1 MKNLLLTLIY
11 VSVLGNGLAQ
21 VFTKTYGGLYGE
33 SQEIINL
40 SNSDILLIG
49 YTTDAPV
56 GGSDVI
62 VARADVNGDTL
73 WQYTYGTA
81 FDDEAGSTMELS
93 DGSILVAHKS
103 VNTSTLSM
111 DIGVFKLDAN
121 GDLLWSKRLNTTPL
135 SITPSGFKLLE
146 INGEQYLA
154 FWQGETISFVSLD
167 ANGQIVNDYTYSY
180 QSANASSI
188 TDIDNSLS
196 TDVAILVN
204 ESTATPSTHV
214 VELSLTSGVSFSTRV
229 SINSYNSGL
238 LRICKQD
245 TTYYLVGAEAGG
257 FGNIP
262 YYLLE
267 INSAHTVKWCTQAYS
282 MSGNANYPT
291 EVVYAN
297 DSIYLGNGYNNV
309 YIFDKN
315 GNHAGYIRTQNQGL
329 IARHLSVAS
338 TGHLRFGGYYAP
350 MAGSL
355 PFISQLDSLYGFGSC
370 VQLQR
375 YTYPNITA
383 TVSTAAGGTF
393 VADVSFLSASNNLL
407 FRFANYNHQSYK
419 LDAYVV
425 AKDVNCKSACDGE
438 GEVVILGGSPPY
450 NIVWSNAAVGE
461 INDNLCPDDY
471 ICQIVDGKGCTLVDT
486 ITIEEPDT
494 LILSAN
500 SVNTYC
506 GGDTVAMSSTTIGGT
521 APYHY
526 QWTAP
531 QQVGMVCDSCPNSDL
546 YTEFDQTWTITV
558 TDTNGCTASDDVYVQ
573 TSEPVITEIC
583 VVTVDTGSTHNMV
596 IWEKPAAP
604 NLDHFRIYRDV
615 VGTWYHIG
623 DVPYDSLS
631 QFVDTTFGIDPN
643 ATSYQYAISSVDT
656 CGNESD
662 LSAHHQT
669 MHLTQN
675 MGLGG
680 EANLIWD
687 NYEGF
692 GFIFYRI
699 MRDTGNGVF
708 AVLDSV
714 TATNTTYTDWNAPNN
729 QTRYRIQIVLDQ
741 QCVSSR
747 ANHNTTRSNRTQP
760 PSNGGGGSTDI
771 VEVLVGDVSVYPNPS
786 KGNVNIDLSSQT
798 NLDAMISLY
807 SMDGRLIKQFNKTIF
822 EGDNQ
827 IQLNLDMLERGMYQ
841 LLIEGE
847 GLKVVERIV
856 KE

>member
-1 MKNLLLTLIY
+1 MKNLLLSLGI
-11 VSVLGNGLAQ
+11 VLVAQYSSAQ
-21 VFTKTYGGLYGE
+21 VFNKTYTGLFGTSYGA
-33 SQEIINL
+33 L
-40 SNSDILLIG
+40 DLANSDILIYG
-49 YTTDAPV
+49 KTNDAPV
-56 GGSDVI
+56 GGDDLLL
-62 VARADVNGDTL
+62 ARADINGDTI
-73 WQYTYGTA
+73 WQMTYGSQY
-81 FDDEAGSTMELS
+81 DDEAWTAYELVDGTIMAGFSTYDNVS
-93 DGSILVAHKS
+93 GDR
-103 VNTSTLSM
+103 N
-111 DIGVFKLDAN
+111 IGIIKVDALGN
-121 GDLLWSKRLNTTPL
+121 LLWSKLYNTAPL
-135 SITPSGFKLLE
+135 ALTTFGMKFIE
-146 INGEQYLA
+146 IGGQSFFSYWVENE
-154 FWQGETISFVSLD
+154 ISFVSVDATGAIVDEYNYEFQTTYTAEIEDIGASLTEDVVVLVTEYGAVSTAQLIELD
-167 ANGQIVNDYTYSY
+167 LVNGTMNSTSYTF
-180 QSANASSI
+180 NAS
-188 TDIDNSLS
+188 
-196 TDVAILVN
+196 
-204 ESTATPSTHV
+204 
-214 VELSLTSGVSFSTRV
+214 
-229 SINSYNSGL
+229 NSGMHAL
-238 LRICKQD
+238 TVLDSTYLVLGREVPLFGSAS
-245 TTYYLVGAEAGG
+245 YYLS
-257 FGNIP
+257 
-262 YYLLE
+262 E
-267 INSAHTVKWCTQAYS
+267 INSVHTVKWCSYAFQPTGFS
-282 MSGNANYPT
+282 ANPISC
-291 EVVYAN
+291 VFVN
-297 DSIYLGNGYNNV
+297 DSIYASDGFNNLYV
-309 YIFDKN
+309 FD
-315 GNHAGYIRTQNQGL
+315 NQGN
-329 IARHLSVAS
+329 RHGVLKPALHGIYPRFIDKSANDELRICGYLSPS
-338 TGHLRFGGYYAP
+338 GGSYP
-350 MAGSL
+350 ML
-355 PFISQLDSLYGFGSC
+355 VQLDSAYSYGACTPISRNM
-370 VQLQR
+370 QTQQA
-375 YTYPNITA
+375 I
-383 TVSTAAGGTF
+383 
-393 VADVSFLSASNNLL
+393 SASSSLGGVLMSTSPNLTPANYL
-407 FRFANYNHQSYK
+407 MFSFPNYNHYSYV
-419 LDAYVV
+419 LDASLVSEN
-425 AKDVNCKSACDGE
+425 VNCKSACDGS
-438 GEVVILGGSPPY
+438 GEAIILGGSPPY
-450 NIVWSNAAVGE
+450 NVVWSNSVVGTD
-461 INDNLCPDDY
+461 NPNLCPGSY
-471 ICQIVDGKGCTLVDT
+471 VCQIVDSRGCSLVDSIA
-486 ITIEEPDT
+486 ITEPDT
-494 LILSAN
+494 LTLIAN

-521 APYHY
+521 APYAY

-531 QQVGMVCDSCPNSDL
+531 NQFGMVCDTCPNSDL

-558 TDTNGCTASDDVYVQ
+558 TDTNGCMASDDVYVQ

-786 KGNVNIDLSSQT
+786 KGNVSIDLSSQT

-807 SMDGRLIKQFNKTIF
+807 GMDGRLIKQFNKTIF

-841 LLIEGE
+841 LLIAGE